1 MVSRTVT
8 KFIKSLQLKKY
19 RKIEQRFIVEGEKS
33 VLEVLQSSYK
43 VQQIVATPE
52 FQHKHQNRLKSV
64 DIINATQRELSSLG
78 NFKSNNSALAIV
90 EIKPNTAVSVDSEYV
105 LALDGINDPG
115 NLGTII
121 RVADWYGIK
130 KIIAS
135 GETADFYNP
144 KVVSASKGSFTRV
157 ELFYTY
163 LPEYLKSVQLT
174 IYGTYMKGEN
184 IHKTYFEK
192 EGIIVLGNESNGISK
207 ELEPYISR
215 KISISRKG
223 EAAESLNVGVAAA
236 VICDNVS
243 RVT

>member
-19 RKIEQRFIVEGEKS
+19 RQIEQRFVVEGEKS

-52 FQHKHQNRLKSV
+52 FQDKHQKRLESV
-64 DIINATQRELSSLG
+64 DIVNATYRELSSLG

-90 EIKPNTAVSVDSEYV
+90 EMKPNTPFSVKSEYA

-135 GETADFYNP
+135 KETADCYNP

-163 LPEYLKSVQLT
+163 LPEYLKSIHLT
-174 IYGTYMKGEN
+174 IYGAYMKGEN
-184 IHKTYFEK
+184 IHRAQFEK
-192 EGIIVLGNESNGISK
+192 DGIIVLGNESNGISA

-215 KISISRKG
+215 KISIPRQG
-223 EAAESLNVGVAAA
+223 EAESLNVGVAAA